1 MTVPNNLAD
10 TATFGPSTST
20 SVFISANTQIDG
32 IVFTANASAYTIS
45 SATPLV
51 LTISGVGVTNNSG
64 VMQNVVTGANASQW
78 GDVRFLN
85 TATAGSQ
92 VTYTNG
98 GGSGNTATTGGSGG
112 TTEFVQTTTAGTATF
127 LNSGGL
133 AFLAPGGRTL
143 FWNNSS
149 AGAATFIN
157 GGGAA
162 SGAFGGL
169 TQFRG
174 SSTAASAV
182 FTNNKGADSNTGGGT
197 VEFRDDSTAGAGTFT
212 NNGQTVSGAIP
223 PTTSFFESS
232 SAANSTITNL
242 PGTDSSSSGGATSF
256 RNSSTAGNA
265 LIRNRAATA
274 PFAPGG
280 GTTTFSDTA
289 TAGNSTV
296 LNNGGTANGRLG
308 GATAFTINATAGN
321 AIIVAEGGSNGGN
334 GGSINLSGQANAG
347 GLAQFKVFGN
357 GKLDITQGPIPGT
370 AIGSLEGT
378 GNVFLGGRTLTTGS
392 NNRSTTFTGLIQDAS
407 NSNGSLTKVG
417 TGTLT
422 LGGANTYKGTTTINA
437 GRLLVTNTTGSGTG
451 TSGVLVNN
459 GSALGGTGTIT
470 GNLSEGVTVN
480 SGGILSAGDAG
491 TASGSLKVA
500 KLTLSPDSI
509 IEFGVGPSGAH
520 SVLSRTGGTWS
531 FVSNQMF
538 SLVNAGSAPG
548 VYDNIITGLAADPG
562 TTASW
567 MITTPGFSGSF
578 SYDGAGNIDLTLTAA
593 PSPAPS
599 PTPRPTLANL
609 ATRLRVETGDN
620 ALIGGFIVTGTQPKK
635 VIIRAIGPSLGL
647 PDQLANPTLELHDG
661 TGALLASNDDWKQ
674 SANKQAIID
683 STIPPTH
690 DLESAIVA
698 DLPANG
704 AGYTAVVRGVGD
716 TAGIGLVEVYDL
728 NSAANCS
735 LANIATRG
743 LVQTGDNVLFAGTI
757 VTGPGSQK
765 VVIRAIGPSLSLPGK
780 LMDPTL
786 ELRDGNGALVQ
797 FNDNWR
803 TGGQEAEIIATTIP
817 PANDAEAAI
826 VADLSG
832 NQTAYTAIVRGAN
845 NSTGIA
851 VVEVYALR

>member
-1 MTVPNNLAD
+1 MIVPNNFAD
-10 TATFGPSTST
+10 TATFGQSTNAN
-20 SVFISANTQIDG
+20 VFISANTEVDG
-32 IVFTANASAYTIS
+32 IVFSANASAYTIS
-45 SATPLV
+45 SGAPLI

-64 VMQNVVTGANASQW
+64 IMQNVVTGANASQW

-98 GGSGNTATTGGSGG
+98 GGTGNTATTGGSGG
-112 TTEFVQTTTAGTATF
+112 TTEFAHTTTAGTATF
-127 LNSGGL
+127 VNAGGL

-143 FWNNSS
+143 FQNSSS
-149 AGAATFIN
+149 AGAASFIN
-157 GGGAA
+157 AGGVG

-169 TQFRG
+169 TQFRDF
-174 SSTAASAV
+174 STAASAI
-182 FTNNKGADSNTGGGT
+182 FTNNKGSDSNTRGGS
-197 VEFRDDSTAGAGTFT
+197 VEFRDNSTAGAGTFA

-223 PTTSFFESS
+223 ATTSFFESS

-242 PGTDSSSSGGATSF
+242 PGTESSSSGGGTSF

-274 PFAPGG
+274 AFAQGG
-280 GTTTFSDTA
+280 GTTSFSDTA

-296 LNNGGTANGRLG
+296 LNNGGTATGRVG
-308 GATAFTINATAGN
+308 GATVFSSNATAGN
-321 AIIVAEGGSNGGN
+321 AIIVAEGGSNGGT
-334 GGSINLSGQANAG
+334 GGAINFAAQANAG
-347 GLAQFKVFGN
+347 GLAQIKVFGN
-357 GKLDITQGPIPGT
+357 GKLDITQGPFPGT

-378 GNVFLGGRTLTTGS
+378 GDVFVGSRILTTGG
-392 NNRSTTFTGLIQDAS
+392 NNRSTSFTGLIQDSS
-407 NSNGSLTKVG
+407 NSSGSLTKVG

-437 GRLLVTNTTGSGTG
+437 GRLLVKNATGSGTG
-451 TSGVLVNN
+451 TSAVVVNS

-470 GNLSEGVTVN
+470 GSITVN
-480 SGGILSAGDAG
+480 SGAILSAGDPA
-491 TASGSLKVA
+491 TASGSLKTA
-500 KLTLSPDSI
+500 NLTLSSNTI
-509 IEFGVGPSGAH
+509 IEIGVGASGVH
-520 SVLSRTGGTWS
+520 SSLSRTGGTWS
-531 FVSNQMF
+531 FASNQAF
-538 SLVNAGSAPG
+538 TLINSGAEPG
-548 VYDNIITGLAADPG
+548 VYDNVITGLASDPG
-562 TTASW
+562 TTGSW
-567 MITTPGFSGSF
+567 TIMTPGFSGAF
-578 SYDGAGNIDLTLTAA
+578 TYDGAGNIDLTLTTA
-593 PSPAPS
+593 PSPAPT
-599 PTPRPTLANL
+599 PTPRPRLANI

-661 TGALLASNDDWKQ
+661 SGALLASNDDWKQ
-674 SANKQAIID
+674 SPNKQAIID

-728 NSAANCS
+728 NAAANSS

-743 LVQTGDNVLFAGTI
+743 FVQTGDNVLFAGTI

-765 VVIRAIGPSLSLPGK
+765 VLIRAIGPSLSLPGK

-803 TGGQEAEIIATTIP
+803 TGGQEADIIATTIP
-817 PANDAEAAI
+817 PTNDAEAAI
-826 VADLSG
+826 VSDLSG

-851 VVEVYALR
+851 VVEVYALQ